1 MRAARQAIGSVMTST
16 LPPNP
21 PPTVPPMKCSR
32 AGSICRMIAVL
43 SSEKYRACVLVW
55 TVIRP
60 SASGLAMQPVV
71 SVGAC

>member
-1 MRAARQAIGSVMTST
+1 
-16 LPPNP
+16 
-21 PPTVPPMKCSR
+21 MKCSR
-32 AGSICRMIAVL
+32 DGSICRMIAVL

-71 SVGAC
+71 SVGACSVGEVW